1 MKKLLLSATLFLLPI
16 TSFASGPYD
25 GIYSMNLNGFII
37 NYMSIHENENNMV
50 AIIIESDPNDATWEA
65 LNGIRTNNTAGLRSI
80 LGTVDLDV
88 SVTFNNNGTASALV
102 NSCNGEC
109 DLPGGSILSNGSVLD
124 FVKVF

>member
-1 MKKLLLSATLFLLPI
+1 MKKLLLSAILLLLPV

-25 GIYSMNLNGFII
+25 GVYSMNLNGFII

-50 AIIIESDPNDATWEA
+50 AIIIESDSNDATWEA
-65 LNGIRTNNTAGLRSI
+65 LNGIRTNNTAELRSI

-88 SVTFNNNGTASALV
+88 SVTFNNDGTASAFI
-102 NSCNGEC
+102 NSCIGEC
-109 DLPGGSILSNGSVLD
+109 DLPDDSILSSGSVLN